1 MERGWVAIPIPR
13 ESKKPTLSGWQDRTL
28 QDVDADEDFADNDN
42 LGVVLGDPSGGLV
55 DIDLDCPEAIRA
67 ASGVLPD
74 TGLIFGRQ
82 SNPTSHWIYKVAKP
96 QGRVTYTSPRGG
108 GMLLEYRANGCQTLF
123 PPSVH
128 ENKDKVAFHRDDLPA
143 TVDRDELLEA
153 CCRLA
158 AISLIAQAWIE
169 GSRHDLALALSGAL
183 LNSGWGLGDVEDF
196 ITPICRAANDN
207 DEADRIKCA
216 RDTNDNRLEGRS
228 TTGWPR
234 LASAMGEQQVEQI
247 RQWLGLPAHDERP
260 GIGHNSSPADITDMS
275 MTDIG
280 NADEFVADHGDLV
293 RYCVDMGHWL
303 IWDGK
308 RWAKDDQLQINNLAE
323 RTMRR
328 LIEGMPATGDSE
340 RELAYRNW
348 RLQSG
353 RKARIQAMLDL
364 SRYRVNIGSLELDAN
379 SFLLNCNNGTL
390 DLRTGKL
397 RPHGQGDYI
406 TKLVD
411 VDYDPAAHSPLFE
424 AFLKKIT
431 NDDLE
436 LVAFLKR
443 SIGYSLT
450 ASNEE
455 QCFFIGHGSGANG
468 KSTFLNVVEHLLGDF
483 AMHTPVSTL
492 MAKTGG
498 SGIPNDL
505 ARLKG
510 ARFVTA
516 SEAEVSDRFA
526 ESLIKQLTGGD
537 KITARYL
544 HKEFFEFVPCCKL
557 WLATNYP
564 PKIKGTDHA
573 IWRRI
578 HLIPFDV
585 SIPEDEQDHQLLD
598 KLMAELPG
606 ILSWA
611 VAGCLEWQRE
621 GLNPPD
627 RVTRATRE
635 YREDMDEYAD
645 FLSDALIATKGTKV
659 PKRDMHDAFL
669 SWSRAKGVESL
680 SKREFGTLLKHAG
693 YSEIRSKKTRYW
705 NDVAL
710 SPEFEGTG
718 YV

>member
-1 MERGWVAIPIPR
+1 
-13 ESKKPTLSGWQDRTL
+13 
-28 QDVDADEDFADNDN
+28 
-42 LGVVLGDPSGGLV
+42 
-55 DIDLDCPEAIRA
+55 
-67 ASGVLPD
+67 
-74 TGLIFGRQ
+74 
-82 SNPTSHWIYKVAKP
+82 
-96 QGRVTYTSPRGG
+96 
-108 GMLLEYRANGCQTLF
+108 
-123 PPSVH
+123 
-128 ENKDKVAFHRDDLPA
+128 
-143 TVDRDELLEA
+143 
-153 CCRLA
+153 
-158 AISLIAQAWIE
+158 
-169 GSRHDLALALSGAL
+169 
-183 LNSGWGLGDVEDF
+183 
-196 ITPICRAANDN
+196 
-207 DEADRIKCA
+207 
-216 RDTNDNRLEGRS
+216 
-228 TTGWPR
+228 
-234 LASAMGEQQVEQI
+234 
-247 RQWLGLPAHDERP
+247 
-260 GIGHNSSPADITDMS
+260 
-275 MTDIG
+275 
-280 NADEFVADHGDLV
+280 
-293 RYCVDMGHWL
+293 
-303 IWDGK
+303 
-308 RWAKDDQLQINNLAE
+308 
-323 RTMRR
+323 
-328 LIEGMPATGDSE
+328 
-340 RELAYRNW
+340 
-348 RLQSG
+348 
-353 RKARIQAMLDL
+353 
-364 SRYRVNIGSLELDAN
+364 
-379 SFLLNCNNGTL
+379 
-390 DLRTGKL
+390 
-397 RPHGQGDYI
+397 
-406 TKLVD
+406 
-411 VDYDPAAHSPLFE
+411 
-424 AFLKKIT
+424 
-431 NDDLE
+431 
-436 LVAFLKR
+436 
-443 SIGYSLT
+443 
-450 ASNEE
+450 
-455 QCFFIGHGSGANG
+455 
-468 KSTFLNVVEHLLGDF
+468 
-483 AMHTPVSTL
+483 